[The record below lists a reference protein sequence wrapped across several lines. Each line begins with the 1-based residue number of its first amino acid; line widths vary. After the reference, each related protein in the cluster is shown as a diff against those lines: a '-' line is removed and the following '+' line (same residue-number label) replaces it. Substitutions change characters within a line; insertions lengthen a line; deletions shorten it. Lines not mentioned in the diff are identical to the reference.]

1 MNSKPIIY
9 AHPHPAVTTDVAAF
23 TVEAGTLSLLLIQ
36 RNEAPFEGTWALP
49 GGFLR
54 VEYPNNDPRRS
65 EQTDD
70 DIDASLSACASREAK
85 EETGVAPERLEQ
97 FGAYGDQGR
106 DPRGR
111 VVTIGFCAL
120 VRHADVRLKAASDA
134 RDARWF
140 PVDQLPAPLAFDHDR
155 IIKEALTHIKERA
168 KADCDFILALA
179 PDEFVFDDYHALF
192 EAVTGEPIDRANLH
206 KRVHEPRDPG
216 RSLDRPTL
224 NRHIVGKRLTTANG
238 EKLRHRPP
246 VLYRRPS
253 APSAVTSDHPE
264 EKS

>member
-1 MNSKPIIY
+1 MNLEPVIY
-9 AHPHPAVTTDVAAF
+9 IYPHPAVTTDIAAF
-23 TVEAGTLSLLLIQ
+23 TVKAGTLSLLLIQ
-36 RNEAPFEGTWALP
+36 RNEEPFEGSWALP

-54 VEYPNNDPRRS
+54 VEYPNSDSRRTKQAGDQIDP
-65 EQTDD
+65 
-70 DIDASLSACASREAK
+70 SLSACASREAE

-120 VRHADVRLKAASDA
+120 VRHDDVRLKAASDA

-140 PVDQLPAPLAFDHDR
+140 AVNKLPAPLAFDHDR
-155 IIKEALTHIKERA
+155 IIKDALSHIRERA
-168 KADCDFILALA
+168 KADCDFILVLA

-192 EAVTGEPIDRANLH
+192 EAVTGEPTDRANLH
-206 KRVHEPRDPG
+206 KRVHDARDPG
-216 RSLDRPTL
+216 RSPDRPTL
-224 NRHIVGKRLTTANG
+224 NRYIIGKRLTVNG

-246 VLYRRPS
+246 VLYRRPGGLGS
-253 APSAVTSDHPE
+253 ATSDHPAG
-264 EKS
+264 KA